1 MQWQWR
7 RRRSN
12 LTKQRYS
19 VEQWHR
25 WRVRSAHSALLLA
38 RRAAVVQHG
47 LGCGCARTACVG
59 PAASALGAEHSM
71 RIRSCEAMRLC
82 AGECNIQ
89 RTACNIHTYVCA
101 GECVHGAVPAALHRM
116 QVRSLA
122 GGRSLS
128 RHCAVVRAPRTGQRK
143 AAPSATVRDC
153 APLGRGRWVLLSS
166 TVSRHVGLQHR
177 PQPGLR
183 SHAAGT
189 CAHSGRCG
197 HFEAEVGAG
206 VSGSGPNGNGRKW
219 E

>member
-143 AAPSATVRDC
+143 AAPSATVRVC
-153 APLGRGRWVLLSS
+153 APLGRGRWVLLS
-166 TVSRHVGLQHR
+166 RHRLSPRR
-177 PQPGLR
+177 PTA
-183 SHAAGT
+183 SATAGT
-189 CAHSGRCG
+189 ALARGRHMRTLG
-197 HFEAEVGAG
+197 QVRALRGR
-206 VSGSGPNGNGRKW
+206 SGSGRKR
-219 E
+219 ERA